1 MSCLCITRRQI
12 SFIKLGVNCEPKF
25 VNISDGK
32 PTLQNISIRA
42 SATRSVSIFG
52 SATAS
57 G

>member
-1 MSCLCITRRQI
+1 M
-12 SFIKLGVNCEPKF
+12 SFIKQGVNCEPKF
-25 VNISDGK
+25 VNTSDGK

-52 SATAS
+52 SATTY